1 MKKLFLAAGIMIIT
15 GAVISIT
22 AYFSGAGK
30 SNTPI
35 EYKEEPIHAANICL
49 NSKYTDILIIRGDE
63 LSIKYP
69 YSDTAS
75 PIITNDDNTFTA
87 EFDNRTHSEID
98 LSIFSLN
105 FNLNNENHI
114 TLEIPESFNGS
125 ITINSSAGDLNA
137 SDVNC
142 ILNINI
148 DMGDAYISNCSDTY
162 AKLNTGDISASN
174 ISGNINFSTELGD
187 IKVSKCSGSI
197 ELLTDKGNIDLMNGD
212 IQNSKCSTNS
222 GNISINYLT
231 ANKITI
237 NSDQGD
243 ITGTELSSGSI
254 DCYSSK
260 GDINLNGLKCDLI
273 DAHTSSGDISLKIN
287 SPKEEYNIN
296 GYGNGQKTINMSS
309 EMGDTEVK
317 FMNETEG

>member
-15 GAVISIT
+15 GAVIST
-22 AYFSGAGK
+22 AAYFSGAGK

-35 EYKEEPIHAANICL
+35 EYKEEPIHATNICL

-69 YSDTAS
+69 YIDTSS
-75 PIITNDDNTFTA
+75 PIITNNDNIFTA
-87 EFDNRTHSEID
+87 EFDNKTNSKID
-98 LSIFSLN
+98 FSIFSLN
-105 FNLNNENHI
+105 FNLSNENHI

-137 SDVNC
+137 SDVNG
-142 ILNINI
+142 ILNIDM

-174 ISGNINFSTELGD
+174 ISGNINLSTELGD
-187 IKVSKCSGSI
+187 IKVSKCNGSI
-197 ELLTDKGNIDLMNGD
+197 ELLTEKGNIDLMDGNFQD
-212 IQNSKCSTNS
+212 ITCNTNS
-222 GNISINYLT
+222 GNVSINYLT
-231 ANKITI
+231 VNNVTI

-243 ITGTELSSGSI
+243 ITGTELSSRSI
-254 DCYSSK
+254 NCYSSI
-260 GDINLNGLKCDLI
+260 GDINLNGLKVDLI

-296 GYGNGQKTINMSS
+296 GCGNGQKTINISS
-309 EMGDTEVK
+309 EKGDTEVK
-317 FMNETEG
+317 FLNEPKN